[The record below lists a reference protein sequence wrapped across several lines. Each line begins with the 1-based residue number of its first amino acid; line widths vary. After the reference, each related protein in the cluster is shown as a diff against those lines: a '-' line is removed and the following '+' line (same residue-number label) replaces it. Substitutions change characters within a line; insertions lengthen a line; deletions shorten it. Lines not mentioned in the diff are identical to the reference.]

1 MFTVCYGRYA
11 ALVGGRFHFLSFRR
25 KTARLAG
32 LSKSVA
38 WKCLHTFALLFLLL
52 STTSQAAADV
62 FQIVKVSDG
71 VYAAIARPTFRLNCN
86 AAIIVQDDGVVV
98 VDSESIPSAAR
109 EVITAI
115 KRITDKPVKF
125 LVITHFHGDHFQ
137 GAQAYLSEWPGVQ
150 VLSSDAT
157 RESIVKR
164 GIPRMRRETLDLPA
178 RIENLKAD
186 LQRASGEKEKVEVQK
201 NLDQAEAYFSELK
214 DVQGILPSLT
224 VDRDVTLHSKSH
236 TVQIMWLGLAHTDG
250 DLFVYVPDAK
260 VLVTGDALHSGT
272 PTLTDASPYEW
283 IRTLDAAESLDFAT
297 VIGGHGDVLHG
308 KAMFEV
314 WKQFLT
320 DLMAGVANVA
330 ASGGTLA
337 EARQTLAPALIAKY
351 GQKFESIPA
360 PFSQTVYANID
371 IGFRIVCGRFVK

>member
-1 MFTVCYGRYA
+1 MLTVCCGRYA
-11 ALVGGRFHFLSFRR
+11 ALVGGRVHFHSCRR
-25 KTARLAG
+25 GTARLVS
-32 LSKSVA
+32 LSKAVA
-38 WKCLHTFALLFLLL
+38 WKCFYTLALLFLLL
-52 STTSQAAADV
+52 STTSHAADGI

-71 VYAAIARPTFRLNCN
+71 VYAAIAKPTFRLNCN

-98 VDSESIPSAAR
+98 VDSEAIPSAAR

-157 RESIVKR
+157 RESIAKR

-186 LQRASGEKEKVEVQK
+186 LQRASGEKEKTEVQK

-272 PTLTDASPYEW
+272 PTMTDAYP
-283 IRTLDAAESLDFAT
+283 RTN
-297 VIGGHGDVLHG
+297 G
-308 KAMFEV
+308 FEHSTRPNFGLCHRDRRS
-314 WKQFLT
+314 W
-320 DLMAGVANVA
+320 
-330 ASGGTLA
+330 
-337 EARQTLAPALIAKY
+337 
-351 GQKFESIPA
+351 
-360 PFSQTVYANID
+360 
-371 IGFRIVCGRFVK
+371 

>member
-1 MFTVCYGRYA
+1 MFTLYNGRYTA
-11 ALVGGRFHFLSFRR
+11 PVGANSYFLLRQPRS
-25 KTARLAG
+25 ARLTG
-32 LSKSVA
+32 FSKTVT
-38 WKCLHTFALLFLLL
+38 WKCFYTVAALFLLL
-52 STTSQAAADV
+52 STSSLAADDI
-62 FQIVKVSDG
+62 FQIVRISDG
-71 VYAAIARPTFRLNCN
+71 VYAAIAGPTFRLNCN

-109 EVITAI
+109 EVIAAI
-115 KRITDKPVKF
+115 KRVTDKPVKY
-125 LVITHFHGDHFQ
+125 LIITHFHGDHFQ

-150 VLSSDAT
+150 VVSSDAT
-157 RESIVKR
+157 RESIAKR

-178 RIENLKAD
+178 RMDDLKAD
-186 LQRASGEKEKVEVQK
+186 LQRANGEKEKAQIQE

-224 VDRDVTLHSKSH
+224 VDHQLTVCSKSH

-260 VLVTGDALHSGT
+260 VLVTGDALHDGT

-283 IRTLDAAESLDFAT
+283 VRTLDAAESLDFDT

-320 DLMAGVANVA
+320 DLMVGVAKVA
-330 ASGGTLA
+330 ASGGTLTQ
-337 EARQTLAPALIAKY
+337 ARQTLAPALIAKY

-371 IGFRIVCGRFVK
+371 IAFRIVCGRLLK